1 MSAALDELRPEVGRT
16 YTSPWMRVDQATIDR
31 FAEVTGDLQFIHIDP
46 VRAAE
51 TPFGA
56 TIAHGFLLLSLLP
69 KLQAQAGQ
77 PRPTNARMGVNY
89 GFDRVRFT
97 APVRS
102 GSRVRARFTLTSV
115 EEKRP
120 GQLQQAAEVVMDI
133 EGEERPA
140 LTATWIGQVFV

>member
-1 MSAALDELRPEVGRT
+1 M
-16 YTSPWMRVDQATIDR
+16 
-31 FAEVTGDLQFIHIDP
+31 
-46 VRAAE
+46 
-51 TPFGA
+51 
-56 TIAHGFLLLSLLP
+56 LSLLP